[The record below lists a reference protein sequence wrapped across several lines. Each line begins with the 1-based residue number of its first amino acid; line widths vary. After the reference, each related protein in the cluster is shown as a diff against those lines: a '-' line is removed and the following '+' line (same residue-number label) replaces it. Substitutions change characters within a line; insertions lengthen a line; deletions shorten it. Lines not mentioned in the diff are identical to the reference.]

1 MSRYASKARWNKEQP
16 GSYLSPCGQ
25 YRALNEGYS
34 RWMLV
39 LVGAEKV
46 HGPFAALA
54 DCQDQ
59 AQRMESRKA

>member
-34 RWMLV
+34 RWMLLCGERV
-39 LVGAEKV
+39 F
-46 HGPFAALA
+46 GPYAALA

-59 AQRMESRKA
+59 ALRIESRKA